1 MTTNV
6 QTFSGDIDVSSNL
19 TVGGTLNTTEFG
31 PDIIDVVY
39 PVGTIFITTS
49 STNPG
54 TYLTGTTW
62 AAYGEGRALVG
73 LNPSDGDF
81 NSPGETG
88 GTNAHSLTSAQMP
101 SHTHDI
107 KQFPGYNQS
116 GGVWLSFLQGN
127 YRGIPIRRGGFQNGY
142 YRATGDTGSGVAHNI
157 IQPYI
162 VDYMWR
168 RTA

>member
-62 AAYGEGRALVG
+62 AAYGEGRVLVG
-73 LNPSDGDF
+73 LDSGDADF

-88 GTNAHSLTSAQMP
+88 GTSTHSLTTAQLP
-101 SHTHDI
+101 SHAHDI
-107 KQFPGYNQS
+107 KQFPGNNQRTDL
-116 GGVWLSFLQGN
+116 WLSFLTGQ
-127 YRGIPIRRGGFQNGY
+127 YSALPIRRGGGQANY
-142 YRATGDTGSGVAHNI
+142 YRATGDTGSGSGHNI
-157 IQPYI
+157 MQPYI
-162 VDYMWR
+162 VDYLWR

>member
-62 AAYGEGRALVG
+62 AAYGEGRVLVG
-73 LNPSDGDF
+73 LDSGDADF

-88 GTNAHSLTSAQMP
+88 GTSTHAITTAQLP
-101 SHTHDI
+101 SHAHNI

-116 GGVWLSFLQGN
+116 GGVWLSFLTGRYN
-127 YRGIPIRRGGFQNGY
+127 ALPIRRGGGQANY
-142 YRATGDTGSGVAHNI
+142 YRGSGFAGSSSAYSI
-157 IQPYI
+157 LQPYVVNYVWI
-162 VDYMWR
+162 
-168 RTA
+168 RTG

>member
-62 AAYGEGRALVG
+62 AAYGEGRVLVG
-73 LNPSDGDF
+73 LDSGDADF

-88 GTNAHSLTSAQMP
+88 GTSTHAITTAQLP
-101 SHTHDI
+101 SHAHNI

-116 GGVWLSFLQGN
+116 GGVWLSFLTGRYN
-127 YRGIPIRRGGFQNGY
+127 ALPIRRGGGQANY
-142 YRATGDTGSGVAHNI
+142 YRGSGDTGSSSAHSI
-157 IQPYI
+157 LQPYI
-162 VDYMWR
+162 VNYVWI
-168 RTA
+168 RTG

>member
-62 AAYGEGRALVG
+62 VAYGEGRVLVG
-73 LNPSDGDF
+73 LDAGDADF

-88 GTNAHSLTSAQMP
+88 GTNAHAITSAQMP
-101 SHTHDI
+101 SHAHDI

-116 GGVWLSFLQGN
+116 GGVWLSFLTGQ
-127 YRGIPIRRGGFQNGY
+127 YSALPLRRGGFQNGY
-142 YRATGDTGSGVAHNI
+142 YRGTGSTGSTTGHNI
-157 IQPYI
+157 MQPYI
-162 VDYMWR
+162 VDYLWR